1 MVDFFN
7 KANPNPNPDPDRD
20 LPSLRDGWARV
31 PIPLFLW
38 CCGWEPG
45 GPASSPLAADHS
57 RAVAGFKGVEGL
69 QNPH

>member
-45 GPASSPLAADHS
+45 GACFIPTCCRSQSG
-57 RAVAGFKGVEGL
+57 RCGL
-69 QNPH
+69 QGR